1 MIASSGGGWVG
12 GGVGWGGGGQVLKLP
27 MSKTMRKITF

>member
-12 GGVGWGGGGQVLKLP
+12 GGGGGGQVLKLP